1 MRWHTPRH
9 PGTEIRDA
17 IDAAKTAAKA
27 ALEKKE
33 SQEAVDAAN
42 TALADAMKK
51 LAVAGDQTDLRKV
64 LDQAK
69 ALNENDYTA
78 KAGNMFIGCD
88 RQSGN
93 SNCKP

>member
-1 MRWHTPRH
+1 MPLMRWHTPRH

-51 LAVAGDQTDLRKV
+51 LL
-64 LDQAK
+64 L
-69 ALNENDYTA
+69 LE
-78 KAGNMFIGCD
+78 I
-88 RQSGN
+88 RQICG
-93 SNCKP
+93 KFWTRQKL

>member
-1 MRWHTPRH
+1 MAYTKASWD
-9 PGTEIRDA
+9 GNKDA
-17 IDAAKTAAKA
+17 IEAAKTAAKA

-78 KAGNMFIGCD
+78 K
-88 RQSGN
+88 SGN